1 MNHNISILDLTKLN
15 NEFDTK
21 FKNIVINEKDKEMCF
36 IYSFILYLETEYGID
51 IKDFNTIRTSGKF
64 KNKKIWNITRQNFT
78 EIVYYTCKM
87 SGYPKHFFS
96 PHSIRSGVVCGMLME
111 AVMVDTHL
119 FASDFEQA
127 KILGNWVTRSTAF
140 SRYIKKSM
148 LGSLIANRFVN
159 PDQSEIL
166 IDSIIS
172 EPERFNNLDSI
183 KPKWELFQKTF
194 FRIITTNN
202 LSKSGCQITGRC

>member
-1 MNHNISILDLTKLN
+1 
-15 NEFDTK
+15 
-21 FKNIVINEKDKEMCF
+21 
-36 IYSFILYLETEYGID
+36 
-51 IKDFNTIRTSGKF
+51 
-64 KNKKIWNITRQNFT
+64 
-78 EIVYYTCKM
+78 
-87 SGYPKHFFS
+87 
-96 PHSIRSGVVCGMLME
+96 ME
-111 AVMVDTHL
+111 AVMVVTHL

-172 EPERFNNLDSI
+172 EPERFINLDSI
-183 KPKWELFQKTF
+183 KPKWELNYF
-194 FRIITTNN
+194 
-202 LSKSGCQITGRC
+202 